1 MYRLDIYF
9 KTEPELAVITHEF
22 AADEAL
28 FLSELGKAWSL
39 LMNADMFDGPRGNL
53 CSQQPEPTPDT
64 TPDTTPDSPNTNT
77 TPDSPNTDTT
87 PDSPNTDTT
96 PESANTTPGPEPET
110 TPDNNSGYKMHL
122 STVSIILTLLV
133 STLF

>member
-53 CSQQPEPTPDT
+53 CTETPTPQ
-64 TPDTTPDSPNTNT
+64 PSH
-77 TPDSPNTDTT
+77 S
-87 PDSPNTDTT
+87 SLLQ
-96 PESANTTPGPEPET
+96 
-110 TPDNNSGYKMHL
+110 L
-122 STVSIILTLLV
+122 STVSLLL
-133 STLF
+133 SLFLSKLF